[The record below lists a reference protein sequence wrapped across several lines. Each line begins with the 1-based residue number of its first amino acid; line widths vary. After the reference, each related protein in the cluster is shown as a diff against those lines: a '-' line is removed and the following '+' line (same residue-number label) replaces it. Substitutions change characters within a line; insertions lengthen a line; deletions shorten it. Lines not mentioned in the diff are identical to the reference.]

1 MESDRDGMGGKEIE
15 KRVKGWKERG
25 KGEGKRRGEKERGK
39 GEKRDNREATGR
51 K

>member
-25 KGEGKRRGEKERGK
+25 KGEGKGR
-39 GEKRDNREATGR
+39 EKR
-51 K
+51 